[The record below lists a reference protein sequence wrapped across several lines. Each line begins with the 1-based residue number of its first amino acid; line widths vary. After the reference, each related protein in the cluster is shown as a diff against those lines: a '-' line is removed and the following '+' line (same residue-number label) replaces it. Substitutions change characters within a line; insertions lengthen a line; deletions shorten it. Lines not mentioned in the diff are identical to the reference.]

1 MNKNHKFDKH
11 FNNLDE
17 ENQEKYIE
25 EMHEMADKAAKKNN
39 LIFGAVV
46 IPIVIVCILV
56 VKQMVSFSFNL
67 VKDDSSN
74 KNNGTEI
81 TNNVNKK
88 NVSKKTEEIALN
100 KKIAKYIQDKNNR
113 EKSFKRS
120 CFNK

>member
-1 MNKNHKFDKH
+1 MSKNHKFDKH
-11 FNNLDE
+11 FNNLNE

-67 VKDDSSN
+67 AKDDSAT
-74 KNNGTEI
+74 KNNNTEI
-81 TNNVNKK
+81 TKDVNNNSKGTDKK
-88 NVSKKTEEIALN
+88 SEGQEIALN
-100 KKIAKYIQDKNNR
+100 
-113 EKSFKRS
+113 EK
-120 CFNK
+120 